1 MNFKEHECLD
11 RTIIINFPNDWIVK
25 EKDKKLLKVSFPIG
39 PYPTLD
45 CYINCF
51 DNPKINTDEK
61 IKKYLLDGI
70 DFVDKIEK
78 LSQNTYIL
86 KHKIKSD
93 GDNLLL
99 FKLVN
104 VLETRT
110 FREIRFSLAWPDNDE
125 ANKFVDN
132 ISKVLEIVINKIKFS
147 KVKTPFDEIGVIKN
161 KLSNLVL
168 ERNIFWKK
176 LEIFL
181 PKRWTIVQ
189 DSSDKSVVIKVDSN
203 KNLNLIFE
211 FFEIK
216 VNQDS
221 QNKDQI
227 VTNFINEITKD
238 VFVEDKALVKADD
251 NNYLFSFYS
260 IENNKDENL
269 KNYIWYRICVKDSY
283 IKIVSFIFT
292 YNFKLNNV
300 GELYYDKINNL
311 IKSAELN

>member
-11 RTIIINFPNDWIVK
+11 RTIIINFPNDWIIK
-25 EKDKKLLKVSFPIG
+25 EKNKNLLKVSFPIG